1 MRRRGDVAATLMGRP
16 GGGHEVDPVE
26 RERFAYLL
34 GAAQMPEVNGIKGA
48 AEQSYSLN
56 VRPGVRGQGLGVGIV
71 LRLPFILV
79 FPGPCPP
86 APGPYLFPY
95 LPAAL

>member
-34 GAAQMPEVNGIKGA
+34 SAAQMPEVNGIKGA
-48 AEQSYSLN
+48 AEQSYFHIHQNRGQGSE
-56 VRPGVRGQGLGVGIV
+56 VRGQ
-71 LRLPFILV
+71 
-79 FPGPCPP
+79 
-86 APGPYLFPY
+86 
-95 LPAAL
+95 